1 MDDDGSSSR
10 RTRIVKTIA
19 LLICIAAIA
28 LCAGPTEAGE
38 DVDPDAGNGAVT
50 PAEPARR
57 PDAVAAD
64 AGTQPAARARSWVDA
79 LPVSILGVIA
89 VLLVF
94 SAFFSSCETA
104 FLSISRPR
112 LRSLRAERGTRARL
126 VVQMLEHPG
135 RLLTTILVGNMFV
148 NVLIGVLLGTRTTDL
163 FKDVLGLP
171 PTAAY
176 LLAVAACTA
185 VLLLF
190 GEILPKIFAVR
201 AREAYARIAV
211 IPLAAADKGLSPVRD
226 GLLRLTDFLFRVT
239 RFHELRAAPY
249 ITDDELKSALS
260 AQEAGEVIEDEERQ
274 IIRRILEFRD
284 VVLREILVPRL
295 DMIALPEDATTA
307 VALDLLRRHEYSRM
321 PVYRENLDNITG
333 VLFVKDLLPAMAKGE
348 LDTPVKAF
356 ARPPHFVP
364 ETMSVHA
371 FVKSAQRLRT
381 HLAIVVDEY
390 GGTEGL
396 VTLQDAIEEV
406 VGDIQDENGKEKEP
420 YQELAP
426 GSYRVEGS
434 LPLDELSELLDVRIE
449 DEEHETVA
457 GYLMNQTDKIPEV
470 ADEFVFDDL
479 RFTIEAV
486 DGKRASTVR
495 IDVLRDN
502 QGRQAGQE
510 GGK

>member
-1 MDDDGSSSR
+1 
-10 RTRIVKTIA
+10 
-19 LLICIAAIA
+19 
-28 LCAGPTEAGE
+28 
-38 DVDPDAGNGAVT
+38 
-50 PAEPARR
+50 
-57 PDAVAAD
+57 
-64 AGTQPAARARSWVDA
+64 
-79 LPVSILGVIA
+79 
-89 VLLVF
+89 
-94 SAFFSSCETA
+94 
-104 FLSISRPR
+104 
-112 LRSLRAERGTRARL
+112 
-126 VVQMLEHPG
+126 
-135 RLLTTILVGNMFV
+135 MFV